1 MPRSLADAKKRIAI
15 LTTKP
20 EDPENPTV
28 TELEDGL
35 NASCRIIAS
44 TYNVGPQASETVD
57 EKAVCEEGNVQALS
71 TSNYAAEFDVFR
83 YFDEETGLP
92 ETGTSGSEED
102 IGDQLYQMLKTKGTI
117 VWLYEREIGLKSDVP
132 FDAGQPIEGYELLI
146 DNPQK
151 PQDQGGFIK
160 RHIVGLPQKAWI
172 DAEVAGASGG
182 GSGE

>member
-20 EDPENPTV
+20 ADPEKPTV
-28 TELEDGL
+28 EELDGGL
-35 NASCRIIAS
+35 NASCRIVAS
-44 TYNVGPQASETVD
+44 TYAVGPQASETVD

-71 TSNYAAEFDVFR
+71 TSNYSAEFDVFR

-92 ETGTSGSEED
+92 ETGTSGSEEN
-102 IGDQLYQMLKTKGTI
+102 IGDQLFQMLKTKGTV
-117 VWLYEREIGLKSDVP
+117 VWLYEREVGLKSDVP
-132 FDAGQPIEGYELLI
+132 FASGQPVEGYELLI

-151 PQDQGGFIK
+151 PQDQGGFLK

-172 DAEVAGASGG
+172 DAEVTGTSGG
-182 GSGE
+182 GGE

>member
-20 EDPENPTV
+20 ADPEAPTV
-28 TELEDGL
+28 AELDGGL
-35 NASCRIIAS
+35 NASCRIVAS
-44 TYNVGPQASETVD
+44 TYNVGPQASETID

-71 TSNYAAEFDVFR
+71 FSNYQAEFDAFR

-92 ETGTSGSEED
+92 ETGTPDSEED
-102 IGDQLYQMLKTKGTI
+102 IGDQLYQMLKSKGTT
-117 VWLYEREIGLKSDVP
+117 VWLYEREIGIGSNQP
-132 FDAGQPIEGYELLI
+132 FEAGQPIEGYELLI

-160 RHIVGLPQKAWI
+160 RHIVGLVQKAWI
-172 DAEVAGASGG
+172 DAEVAGG
-182 GSGE
+182 GSGEG

>member
-1 MPRSLADAKKRIAI
+1 MPRSLADARKRIAI

-20 EDPENPTV
+20 ADPENPTV
-28 TELEDGL
+28 EELDDGL
-35 NASCRIIAS
+35 NASCRIVAS
-44 TYNVGPQASETVD
+44 TYAVGPSASETVD

-83 YFDEETGLP
+83 YFEEETGLP
-92 ETGTSGSEED
+92 ETGTAGSDEN
-102 IGDQLYQMLKTKGTI
+102 IGDQLYQMLKTKGAI
-117 VWLYEREIGLKSDVP
+117 VWLYERETGKKSLDPFVP
-132 FDAGQPIEGYELLI
+132 GEPVEGYELLI

-172 DAEVAGASGG
+172 DAEVAGG